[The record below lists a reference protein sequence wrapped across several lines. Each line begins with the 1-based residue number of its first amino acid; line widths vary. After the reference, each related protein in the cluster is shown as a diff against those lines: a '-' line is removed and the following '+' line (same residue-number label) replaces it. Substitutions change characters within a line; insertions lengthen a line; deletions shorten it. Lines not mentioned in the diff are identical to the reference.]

1 MFLSRLKKIRWV
13 LYEGINYRGAQI
25 LLKPG
30 EVLDWRKHSNWQKIG
45 SLRPLLQVYNEAMQS
60 IRLLHHNGGNAH
72 SCTFR
77 YHTCALIDWLLVV
90 IVKSMVELIWN
101 SLAVNPVLRRSANYL
116 YVFYEQKQVHF
127 RLRNRQ
133 TGLMMSVTGD
143 LDDVKLLRIQETEE
157 ADGLEQIWFYQ
168 NGRLH
173 CKVTVPSLRNET
185 IKKGQGKLDE

>member
-77 YHTCALIDWLLVV
+77 YHTCALID
-90 IVKSMVELIWN
+90 
-101 SLAVNPVLRRSANYL
+101 
-116 YVFYEQKQVHF
+116 
-127 RLRNRQ
+127 
-133 TGLMMSVTGD
+133 
-143 LDDVKLLRIQETEE
+143 
-157 ADGLEQIWFYQ
+157 
-168 NGRLH
+168 
-173 CKVTVPSLRNET
+173 
-185 IKKGQGKLDE
+185 